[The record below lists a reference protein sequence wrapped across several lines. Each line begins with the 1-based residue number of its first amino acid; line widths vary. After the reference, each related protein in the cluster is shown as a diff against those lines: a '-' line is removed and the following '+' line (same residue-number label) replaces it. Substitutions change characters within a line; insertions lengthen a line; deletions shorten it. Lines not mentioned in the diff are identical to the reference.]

1 MLATKTKDLTRP
13 ILTRE
18 QVADRWQCSLP
29 TVDVRVKNGVLRQ
42 CSKLPP
48 GRFRYEDVL
57 AAEGVEFNPL
67 QPSERLRLERE
78 LADAK
83 RQVAS
88 LRSILNAIAAQA
100 IKFIGEG
107 GETT

>member
-1 MLATKTKDLTRP
+1 MAISKVRDLTRP

-29 TVDVRVKNGVLRQ
+29 TVDARVKNGVLRQ

-67 QPSERLRLERE
+67 QPSERQRLEKE
-78 LADAK
+78 LDTATQEIY
-83 RQVAS
+83 R
-88 LRSILNAIAAQA
+88 LRDILSAITAQTVRYM
-100 IKFIGEG
+100 KK
-107 GETT
+107 ET